1 MNFGLIFYIIGYVL
15 LITGGSM
22 IIPLITALIYA
33 ESVWVY
39 FAVIGGI
46 SAILGLTITLFKPKR
61 RIFRS
66 KDGFFAVA
74 FGWIIMSL
82 ISCLP
87 YYLSGQIPSFVDALF
102 ETVSGYTTTGA
113 SILTNVEG
121 LSKSMLMW
129 RSFAHF
135 IGGMGV
141 LVFIL
146 AILPLSEGSNVMLM
160 KAESPGPTT
169 GKLVPKIKTTAFY
182 LYAIYVVIMLV
193 EIIALLIAKMPLFD
207 AITISFGTAG
217 TGGLTVRNSGML
229 DYSTA
234 QQIIIT
240 VFMFLF
246 GVNFT
251 VYYLVL
257 TKKFRQV
264 FMSEELKMYFIVY
277 VVAVLV
283 IAFNVVQMFSN
294 FGEALHHAS
303 FQVSSIMTTT
313 GYATFDFDKW
323 PALSKTILV
332 LLMFMGAMGGST
344 GGGIKV
350 SRVLIAVK
358 SALRE
363 IKTSVRPKK
372 VSSIMVDKRPLEES
386 TVRAINVYFVV
397 YGIIFIISMLLISLD
412 NFDFTTNFTAI
423 TATLNNIGPGLN
435 MVGPMQNYAS
445 FSDLSKM
452 VMVFDMLI
460 GRLELYPIL
469 ALFYVG
475 TWKN

>member
-22 IIPLITALIYA
+22 IIPLVTALVYT

-46 SAILGLTITLFKPKR
+46 SAIIGLTITLFKPKR

-82 ISCLP
+82 VSCLP

-182 LYAIYVVIMLV
+182 LYTIYVVIMLV
-193 EIIALLIAKMPLFD
+193 EIMALLIAKMPLFD

-229 DYSTA
+229 DYTMA

-257 TKKFRQV
+257 TKKFRQA

-283 IAFNVVQMFSN
+283 IALNVVQMFSN
-294 FGEALHHAS
+294 FGEALHHSA

-313 GYATFDFDKW
+313 GYATFDFDTW
-323 PALSKTILV
+323 PALSKSILV
-332 LLMFMGAMGGST
+332 CLMFMGAMGGST

-350 SRVLIAVK
+350 SRILIAVK
-358 SALRE
+358 SAIRE
-363 IKTSVRPKK
+363 IKTSVSPKK
-372 VSSIMVDKRPLEES
+372 VSSIMLDKRPLEEG
-386 TVRAINVYFVV
+386 TVRAVGNYFVV
-397 YGIIFIISMLLISLD
+397 YGMVFVVSVLLISLD

-435 MVGPMQNYAS
+435 MVGPMQNYS
-445 FSDLSKM
+445 NFSDLSKI
-452 VMVFDMLI
+452 VMIFDMLI
-460 GRLELYPIL
+460 GRLELYPLLTLLYI
-469 ALFYVG
+469 G

>member
-74 FGWIIMSL
+74 FAWIVMSL

-87 YYLSGQIPSFVDALF
+87 YFLSGEIPSFVDALF

-121 LSKSMLMW
+121 LSRSMLMW

-182 LYAIYVVIMLV
+182 LYAIYVALMLIQIV
-193 EIIALLIAKMPLFD
+193 ALLIAKMPLFD

-229 DYSTA
+229 DYSMA

-251 VYYLVL
+251 VYYLIL
-257 TKKFRQV
+257 TKKFRQA

-283 IAFNVVQMFSN
+283 IAFNVVQTFSN

-313 GYATFDFDKW
+313 GYATVDFDKW

-372 VSSIMVDKRPLEES
+372 VSSIMVDKRPLEEN

>member
-121 LSKSMLMW
+121 LSRSMLMW

-182 LYAIYVVIMLV
+182 LYAIYVVLMLV
-193 EIIALLIAKMPLFD
+193 EIVALLIAKMPLFD

-229 DYSTA
+229 DYSMA

-251 VYYLVL
+251 VYYLIL
-257 TKKFRQV
+257 TKKFRQA

-283 IAFNVVQMFSN
+283 IAFNVVQTFSN

-358 SALRE
+358 SAIRE

-372 VSSIMVDKRPLEES
+372 VSSIMIDKRPLEH
-386 TVRAINVYFVV
+386 RQ
-397 YGIIFIISMLLISLD
+397 GDKRLLCGTRH
-412 NFDFTTNFTAI
+412 NFYYK
-423 TATLNNIGPGLN
+423 
-435 MVGPMQNYAS
+435 YAFS
-445 FSDLSKM
+445 F
-452 VMVFDMLI
+452 
-460 GRLELYPIL
+460 
-469 ALFYVG
+469 A
-475 TWKN
+475 

>member
-121 LSKSMLMW
+121 LSRSMLMW

-182 LYAIYVVIMLV
+182 LYAIYVVLMLV
-193 EIIALLIAKMPLFD
+193 EIVALLIAKMPLFD

-229 DYSTA
+229 DYSMA

-251 VYYLVL
+251 VYYLIL

>member
-1 MNFGLIFYIIGYVL
+1 
-15 LITGGSM
+15 
-22 IIPLITALIYA
+22 
-33 ESVWVY
+33 
-39 FAVIGGI
+39 
-46 SAILGLTITLFKPKR
+46 
-61 RIFRS
+61 
-66 KDGFFAVA
+66 
-74 FGWIIMSL
+74 
-82 ISCLP
+82 
-87 YYLSGQIPSFVDALF
+87 
-102 ETVSGYTTTGA
+102 
-113 SILTNVEG
+113 
-121 LSKSMLMW
+121 
-129 RSFAHF
+129 
-135 IGGMGV
+135 
-141 LVFIL
+141 
-146 AILPLSEGSNVMLM
+146 
-160 KAESPGPTT
+160 
-169 GKLVPKIKTTAFY
+169 KTTAFY
-182 LYAIYVVIMLV
+182 LYAIYVVLMLV
-193 EIIALLIAKMPLFD
+193 EIVALLIAKMPLFD

-229 DYSTA
+229 DYSMA